1 MTQHIRRGVAA
12 GLIAG
17 VLAGLLALAF
27 AEPSIDA
34 AIALEETA
42 SGGSEHPAHD
52 HLTRRTQKVG
62 LVTGTALYGA
72 GIGAVFGVAAA
83 WAAGRLRGDAWTR
96 ACKLGAV
103 AVAAFVG
110 LPALAY
116 PPNPPAVGDP
126 ATVGSR
132 TGLFVVLWISG
143 LALAFAAW
151 ASARALADRS
161 WSRPAIHVTV
171 GAAALAAVA
180 GLLALLPAA
189 PGAGAFPADLLW
201 SFRLWSIATQVLVFG
216 GTAVCFGVLSAR
228 AEFHQASRRVR
239 TSVSSRRAGIRLSRH
254 RDR

>member
-1 MTQHIRRGVAA
+1 MTQHIGRGVAA

-27 AEPSIDA
+27 AEPSVDA

-42 SGGSEHPAHD
+42 SGGSGHHAHNGD

-62 LVTGTALYGA
+62 LVAGTALYGV
-72 GIGAVFGVAAA
+72 GIGAVFGVAGA
-83 WAAGRLRGDAWTR
+83 WATGRLRGDAWTR

-103 AVAAFVG
+103 AVAAFVA

-132 TGLFVVLWISG
+132 TGLFVVLWVSG

-151 ASARALADRS
+151 ASTRALAGRA

-216 GTAVCFGVLSAR
+216 GTAVCFGALSAH
-228 AEFHQASRRVR
+228 AEHGQVPR
-239 TSVSSRRAGIRLSRH
+239 TRTPS
-254 RDR
+254 